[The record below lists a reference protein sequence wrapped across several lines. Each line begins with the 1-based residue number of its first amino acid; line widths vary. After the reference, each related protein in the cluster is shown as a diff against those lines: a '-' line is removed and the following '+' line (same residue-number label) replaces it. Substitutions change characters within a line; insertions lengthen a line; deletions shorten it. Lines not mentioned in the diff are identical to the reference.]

1 MPRRTDRFRSL
12 LYTLLLLLFL
22 PVAPALASI
31 GKSESPRVLLVVSS
45 EGRDGGKTRPGFD
58 LEEFAQAWIVLRAN
72 GLAVDV
78 ASPAGGAVD
87 LGQYEA
93 DHDYI
98 QTLKADAA
106 AMAALGDT
114 RRTDAVRPGEHA
126 AIFVIGGGGAMFDL
140 PKDAALTALLA
151 AQDAA
156 GGVIA
161 AVCHGPA
168 AFEPVRRA
176 DGQPLV
182 AGRRVTGFTD
192 EEEAVFG
199 KTWAKEYPYLLEAQ
213 LRAQGAVWQ
222 EADLMLPEVA
232 VDGRLITGQNPY
244 STTGV
249 AEAIVRALGREPV
262 ARQPFRDE
270 ASMQLAVRALA
281 GEVDAART
289 ALAAA
294 PERHLPQLIGILGYY
309 HAQAA
314 TDDAVRRR
322 ALTLMELAVPHVP
335 QPRLAL
341 ETARLQQQLGE
352 TAAARMTLEAVLQ
365 RHPGHA
371 AAQEALAALPQ
382 GGSGRP

>member
-1 MPRRTDRFRSL
+1 MPRPIDRVRSL
-12 LYTLLLLLFL
+12 LWTLFLLLFL
-22 PVAPALASI
+22 PVAPAVATI
-31 GKSESPRVLLVVSS
+31 AKSDPPKVLLVVSS

-58 LEEFAQAWIVLRAN
+58 LEEFAQAWAVLRAN
-72 GLAVDV
+72 GLTVDV

-98 QTLKADAA
+98 QALKADAE

-140 PKDAALTALLA
+140 PEDPALTALLA
-151 AQDAA
+151 AQDAS

-176 DGQPLV
+176 DGKPLV

-213 LRAQGAVWQ
+213 LRAQGAIWQ
-222 EADLMLPEVA
+222 EAELMLPKVA

-244 STTGV
+244 STPGV
-249 AEAIVRALGREPV
+249 AEAIVRALGRDPV

-270 ASMQLAVRALA
+270 ASMQLAVRVLA
-281 GEVDAART
+281 GEVEAARN
-289 ALAAA
+289 ALSQA
-294 PERHLPQLIGILGYY
+294 PERHLPILIGILGYY

-314 TDDAVRRR
+314 TDDGARRR
-322 ALTLMELAVPHVP
+322 ALTLMELALP
-335 QPRLAL
+335 QVSQPQLAR
-341 ETARLQQQLGE
+341 ETAALQQQLGDI
-352 TAAARMTLEAVLQ
+352 AAARRTLESLLERQ
-365 RHPGHA
+365 PDDTA
-371 AAQEALAALPQ
+371 ARKALAALPE
-382 GGSGRP
+382 GGAGQP

>member
-1 MPRRTDRFRSL
+1 MPRPTDRFRSL
-12 LYTLLLLLFL
+12 LWTLLLLLFL
-22 PVAPALASI
+22 PVAPVVATIA
-31 GKSESPRVLLVVSS
+31 KSEPPKVLLVVSS

-58 LEEFAQAWIVLRAN
+58 FEEFAQAWLVLRAN
-72 GLAVDV
+72 GLAVEV

-98 QTLKADAA
+98 QALKADAE
-106 AMAALGDT
+106 AMAALVNT
-114 RRTDAVRPGEHA
+114 RRTDAVRSGEHA

-140 PKDAALTALLA
+140 PKDPALTALLA
-151 AQDAA
+151 AQDAS

-176 DGQPLV
+176 DGKPLV

-199 KTWAKEYPYLLEAQ
+199 KKWAKEYPYWLETQ
-213 LRAQGAVWQ
+213 LRAQGAIWQ
-222 EADLMLPEVA
+222 EAELMLPEVA

-244 STTGV
+244 STPGV

-270 ASMQLAVRALA
+270 ASLQLALRALA

-289 ALAAA
+289 ALSQA
-294 PERHLPQLIGILGYY
+294 PGRHLPQLIGILGYY

-314 TDDAVRRR
+314 TDDAGRRR

-335 QPRLAL
+335 QPRLAR
-341 ETARLQQQLGE
+341 ETAALQQQLGDI
-352 TAAARMTLEAVLQ
+352 AAARRTLEALLERQ
-365 RHPGHA
+365 PDDTA
-371 AAQEALAALPQ
+371 AREALAALPE
-382 GGSGRP
+382 GGASRP

>member
-1 MPRRTDRFRSL
+1 MPRRTDRTWSL

-22 PVAPALASI
+22 PVAPAVATVATSDP
-31 GKSESPRVLLVVSS
+31 PRALLVVSS

-58 LEEFAQAWIVLRAN
+58 FEEFAQAWLVLRAN
-72 GLAVDV
+72 GLAVEV

-87 LGQYEA
+87 LGKYDPDQ
-93 DHDYI
+93 DYI
-98 QTLKADAA
+98 QALKADAA

-114 RRTDAVRPGEHA
+114 RRTNAVRPGEHA

-151 AQDAA
+151 AQDAS

-176 DGQPLV
+176 DGKPLV

-199 KTWAKEYPYLLEAQ
+199 KTWAKDYPYLLEAQ

-244 STTGV
+244 STPGV

-262 ARQPFRDE
+262 VRQSFRDE

-289 ALAAA
+289 ALSQA

-314 TDDAVRRR
+314 TDDAERRR

-341 ETARLQQQLGE
+341 ETARLQQQLGKIVE
-352 TAAARMTLEAVLQ
+352 ARQTLEALLQ
-365 RHPGHA
+365 RQPDHEPA
-371 AAQEALAALPQ
+371 RAALAALPD
-382 GGSGRP
+382 

>member
-22 PVAPALASI
+22 PLAPAFASI
-31 GKSESPRVLLVVSS
+31 VKSEAPRVLLVVSS
-45 EGRDGGKTRPGFD
+45 EGRDGGRTRPGFD

-72 GLAVDV
+72 GLTVEV

-87 LGQYEA
+87 LGRYDPDQ
-93 DHDYI
+93 DYI
-98 QTLKADAA
+98 EALKADAA

-140 PKDAALTALLA
+140 PKDAALTAMLA

-199 KTWAKEYPYLLEAQ
+199 KKWAKEYPYRLEAQ

-244 STTGV
+244 STPGV

-262 ARQPFRDE
+262 ARAPFRDE

-294 PERHLPQLIGILGYY
+294 PERHLPELIGILGYY

-314 TDDAVRRR
+314 TDDVSRRR
-322 ALTLMELAVPHVP
+322 ALSLMELALP
-335 QPRLAL
+335 QVAEPRLAL
-341 ETARLQQQLGE
+341 ETARLQRRVGE
-352 TAAARMTLEAVLQ
+352 TVAARQTLEALLE
-365 RHPGHA
+365 RHPEHA
-371 AAQEALAALPQ
+371 EAREALAAL
-382 GGSGRP
+382 SR

>member
-1 MPRRTDRFRSL
+1 MPRPTDRFRSL

-72 GLAVDV
+72 GLAVEV

-151 AQDAA
+151 AQDAS

-281 GEVDAART
+281 GEVDAVRA

-352 TAAARMTLEAVLQ
+352 TTAARQTLEAVLQ
-365 RHPGHA
+365 RHPEHE
-371 AAQEALAALPQ
+371 AAQKALAALPQ

>member
-1 MPRRTDRFRSL
+1 MRALFRSVL
-12 LYTLLLLLFL
+12 LILFAAFAL
-22 PVAPALASI
+22 GAAASTPAV
-31 GKSESPRVLLVVSS
+31 SPKVLLVVSS
-45 EGRDGGKTRPGFD
+45 EGRDSGKTRPGFD
-58 LEEFAQAWIVLRAN
+58 LEEFAQAWAVLRAN
-72 GLAVDV
+72 GLTVDV

-98 QTLKADAA
+98 QALKADAE

-151 AQDAA
+151 AQDAS

-176 DGQPLV
+176 DGKPLV

-199 KTWAKEYPYLLEAQ
+199 KTWAKEYPYLLEAK
-213 LRAQGAVWQ
+213 LREQGAIWQ
-222 EADLMLPEVA
+222 EAKLMLPEVV
-232 VDGRLITGQNPY
+232 VDGRLISGQNPY
-244 STTGV
+244 ATPGV

-262 ARQPFRDE
+262 SRQPFRDE

-281 GEVDAART
+281 GEVDAARS
-289 ALAAA
+289 ALSQA

-314 TDDAVRRR
+314 TDDTARRQ
-322 ALTLMELAVPHVP
+322 ALTLMELALPHVT
-335 QPRLAL
+335 QPRLAR
-341 ETARLQQQLGE
+341 ETAALQQQLGDI
-352 TAAARMTLEAVLQ
+352 AAARRTLEALLKRQ
-365 RHPGHA
+365 PDDKA
-371 AAQEALAALPQ
+371 AREALAALPEV
-382 GGSGRP
+382 GASRR

>member
-1 MPRRTDRFRSL
+1 MPRSTDRFRSL
-12 LYTLLLLLFL
+12 LYILFLSLFL
-22 PVAPALASI
+22 PIASALATDLSSDPP
-31 GKSESPRVLLVVSS
+31 KVLLVVSS

-58 LEEFAQAWIVLRAN
+58 FEEFAQAWLVLRAN
-72 GLAVDV
+72 GLAVEV

-98 QTLKADAA
+98 QALKADTA

-140 PKDAALTALLA
+140 PKDSALTALLA
-151 AQDAA
+151 AQDAS

-176 DGQPLV
+176 DGKPLV

-199 KTWAKEYPYLLEAQ
+199 KKWAKEYPYWLETQ
-213 LRAQGAVWQ
+213 LRAQGAIWQ
-222 EADLMLPEVA
+222 EANLMLPEVT

-244 STTGV
+244 STPGV

-270 ASMQLAVRALA
+270 ASLQLALRALA

-289 ALAAA
+289 ALSQA
-294 PERHLPQLIGILGYY
+294 PGRHLPQLIGILGYY

-314 TDDAVRRR
+314 TDDAGRRR

-335 QPRLAL
+335 QPRLAR
-341 ETARLQQQLGE
+341 ETAALQQQLGDI
-352 TAAARMTLEAVLQ
+352 AAARRTLEALLERQ
-365 RHPGHA
+365 PDDTA
-371 AAQEALAALPQ
+371 AREALAALPE
-382 GGSGRP
+382 SGASRP